1 MNDALSRILL
11 IFLLLALNG
20 QAFAAPCAS
29 TRDGDNSHHQGAEP
43 ATADHCAVAENA
55 HHCESGDADETL
67 EACEQ
72 ACSCCPGH
80 CASAMPG
87 SEIHGSANL
96 PTMAKAVYAEL
107 HSSPLPEAALRPP
120 IAA

>member
-29 TRDGDNSHHQGAEP
+29 TGTGDDSHHQSSDL
-43 ATADHCAVAENA
+43 ATADHCAMDESA
-55 HHCESGDADETL
+55 HHCDSGGTGKTL

-87 SEIHGSANL
+87 SEIHGSVSQ
-96 PTMAKAVYAEL
+96 PTTAKAIYVEL

>member
-1 MNDALSRILL
+1 MNDALSRFLL
-11 IFLLLALNG
+11 LFLLLALNG

-29 TRDGDNSHHQGAEP
+29 AGGGDDSHHQSEHS
-43 ATADHCAVAENA
+43 ATASHCSVDETA
-55 HHCESGDADETL
+55 HHCDSADAGETL

-87 SEIHGSANL
+87 SEFTGSASL
-96 PTMAKAVYAEL
+96 PAADNAIYVEL